1 MYTVLIH
8 KFITRTRA
16 RGGLLLKERS
26 GWALLRV
33 LFHQSLPAPG
43 PAREDD
49 ASEEKAK
56 VKSEDERERERE
68 REIGG
73 SHLLMATWHNFVVRY
88 QYRPTRR

>member
-8 KFITRTRA
+8 KFITRTRV

-68 REIGG
+68 RLGG
-73 SHLLMATWHNFVVRY
+73 LTF
-88 QYRPTRR
+88 